1 MSVLASPISFGPSD
15 VPAVGARSLSSQ
27 LGGFADLDGRLAG
40 SAGVLL
46 VCTSSPEAAL
56 AITAHVERRTRALGY
71 SVVRASARPGAPLWR
86 EVACRLGLPSVE
98 CDPQRC
104 AEQIGAVAT
113 SGRAAIV
120 MPLPAPGT
128 WDRSVAAELALL
140 SKGSVA
146 GLSAAPLTILVTDKI
161 DAAKDVLAERF
172 DVSPRLDDGDRR
184 RWWSAVADDADDS
197 VASGDL
203 TALESWWENARR
215 APRSSVV
222 AEVPAAGMALFTG
235 LALAGRPWYASA
247 TGDLAGS
254 AHLGIRPLVEAYAVR
269 VDRGWLAIEP
279 GWEGQASEA
288 LASAT
293 DDECRVVAAGL
304 SSRFKDEPWAH
315 ARAAELLIRAG
326 DADEADR
333 EHALAVS
340 RATDPLARRE
350 LVSRWMDAVDG
361 IPRAEQLAL
370 RMRAAERALAVGEAD
385 EASRWAQTASAIAP
399 DNAKVTLLLGR
410 AAVALGDLV
419 AARVALERG
428 LGASPDPESA
438 ALLAVELA
446 EVAYLRGE
454 LAMATREAHKA
465 LELSPAL
472 ATVLRA
478 RNTVGKVLLAES
490 KYAEADRHFAED
502 AQTASSHGD
511 TTAEL
516 RARLNRGI
524 AFLSQGLV
532 DEARSVF
539 EGVYS
544 EGERIGD
551 MRACA
556 FALDNL
562 AVVATWRHE
571 YASALSLSERTLKL
585 RQRLGDRLTMARIL
599 ANLAELRRK
608 LGLFDHAEHA
618 IAFGRRTLGPGMPPA
633 RSAHFSV
640 VAARLA
646 LARGH
651 TMEARRE
658 VASAIVDG
666 ETAGQRE
673 FLGYAHRVATRIA
686 LEDGDMTRAR
696 DTLGRARELAQ
707 TDEARAEVALLAAL
721 VARSVGES
729 AEQLAVDALA
739 LARTCGEE
747 ESLREAHVLLSEIHR
762 ASGRADLARAHLN
775 HAILLR
781 DQVADGLPE
790 DVRTAFLQ
798 RPDVLVLSRLHHQL
812 AAQLAAE
819 LVVEQDGPDYPPVS
833 CSPATQRG
841 AAATRSVAT
850 QARQLVGDDPAMRGL
865 GAAIKK
871 VARSNSTIL
880 VRGESGTG
888 KELVAEA
895 LHRASDRSGGPMVTV
910 NCAALVETLLLS
922 ELFGHEKGAFTGAV
936 ARRRGRFEL
945 AEGGTLFLDEIG
957 DISAKTQV
965 ALLRVLQ
972 ERTFERVGGT
982 TPIRVDVRIVCATHR
997 DLRAMVDRGEFRE
1010 DLYYR
1015 LRGITLE
1022 VPPLRLR
1029 MGDLPRVAENLL
1041 SRIGS
1046 ERGEANKILSS
1057 DALDLLSRHRW
1068 PGNVRE
1074 LENVLRAAS
1083 LFAET
1088 GSITAAD
1095 LIENVDDLRVVAAQ
1109 VSWGAS
1115 RSVSERPS
1123 PISLIPP
1130 PTDAA
1135 VAAGRQSVPPVSL
1148 GTSSLGSSS
1157 LGTSSLGPSSLGAS
1171 DREGPKSVGLGGVE
1185 SRDLADGED
1194 GEAPLPL
1201 GEAGA
1206 TAIAYAQVRQGAVSL
1221 ADMKRQ
1227 IERDC
1232 IARALAETKGNIT
1245 RAATLLGM
1253 KRPRLSQLVKQYG
1266 LAAVSSEAP

>member
-1 MSVLASPISFGPSD
+1 MIAHAAPIFASSSLPANGSPS
-15 VPAVGARSLSSQ
+15 R
-27 LGGFADLDGRLAG
+27 GFADLDERLSNAAAAARG
-40 SAGVLL
+40 AGVLL
-46 VCTSSPEAAL
+46 VCTSSPEAAAAL
-56 AITAHVERRTRALGY
+56 AAHVARRARALGY
-71 SVVRASARPGAPLWR
+71 ALVRASARAGAPLWR
-86 EVACRLGLPSVE
+86 EAATHLALSQME
-98 CDPQRC
+98 CDPMRC
-104 AEQIGAVAT
+104 AEQIASAAVR
-113 SGRAAIV
+113 GRAAIV
-120 MPLPAPGT
+120 MPLPALGS

-140 SKGSVA
+140 PS
-146 GLSAAPLTILVTDKI
+146 APLTVFVTDQI
-161 DAAKDVLAERF
+161 EQAKDIRAERF
-172 DVSPRLDDGDRR
+172 DVSPRFDEAERR
-184 RWWSAVADDADDS
+184 LWWTAVAHDS
-197 VASGDL
+197 DGNVGSGDV

-215 APRSSVV
+215 APDAR
-222 AEVPAAGMALFTG
+222 ATHPLEVPAAGGDLFAA
-235 LALAGRPWYASA
+235 LALAGRAWAA
-247 TGDLAGS
+247 TDLIAFGTNAQALTALLE
-254 AHLGIRPLVEAYAVR
+254 AHAVD
-269 VDRGWLAIEP
+269 VDRGWLSIEP
-279 GWEGQASEA
+279 AWDDCAAAAGQAASKAQCEIV
-288 LASAT
+288 ASA
-293 DDECRVVAAGL
+293 L
-304 SSRFKDEPWAH
+304 SSRFSDEPWAH
-315 ARAAELLIRAG
+315 ARAAELLLRAG
-326 DADEADR
+326 DCDRADR
-333 EHALAVS
+333 EHGIAVA
-340 RATDPLARRE
+340 RATDALARRE
-350 LVSRWMDAVDG
+350 IVSRWMREVDG
-361 IPRAEQLAL
+361 LGRSEQLGL
-370 RMRAAERALAVGEAD
+370 RMSAAERALAVGEAD

-410 AAVALGDLV
+410 SAVALGDLV

-428 LGASPDPESA
+428 LQVAASGGSPDSESS

-454 LAMATREAHKA
+454 LAVASREARKA
-465 LELSPAL
+465 LELSSTPGGGHPHGPGV
-472 ATVLRA
+472 ATGLRA
-478 RNTVGKVLLAES
+478 RNTIGKILLAEA

-502 AQTASSHGD
+502 AQAASSQGD
-511 TTAEL
+511 ATAEL

-532 DEARSVF
+532 DEARSIF
-539 EGVYS
+539 EAVHA
-544 EGERIGD
+544 EGEQIGD

-562 AVVATWRHE
+562 AVVATWRHD
-571 YASALSLSERTLKL
+571 YAAALSLSERTLKL

-646 LARGH
+646 LMRGH

-658 VASAIVDG
+658 VANAIVDG

-686 LEDGDMTRAR
+686 LEDGDLSRAR
-696 DTLGRARELAQ
+696 DSLGRAREFAQ

-721 VARSVGES
+721 IARASGQN
-729 AEQLAVDALA
+729 AEQLAVGALA

-762 ASGRADLARAHLN
+762 TAGALDLSRAHLDQ
-775 HAILLR
+775 AVLLR

-790 DVRTAFLQ
+790 DVRSAFLQ
-798 RPDVLVLSRLHHQL
+798 RPDVVALSRLQAL
-812 AAQLAAE
+812 L
-819 LVVEQDGPDYPPVS
+819 LVEPSGESEAPMSGGPVTQSRGVVPLRT
-833 CSPATQRG
+833 ATGLSRE
-841 AAATRSVAT
+841 
-850 QARQLVGDDPAMRGL
+850 LVGDDPAMRGL
-865 GAAIKK
+865 VTAIKK
-871 VARSNSTIL
+871 VARSSSTIL
-880 VRGESGTG
+880 IRGESGTG

-895 LHRASDRSGGPMVTV
+895 LHRASERAAGPMVTV

-957 DISAKTQV
+957 DISPKTQV

-982 TPIRVDVRIVCATHR
+982 TPIRVNVRIVCATHR
-997 DLRAMVDRGEFRE
+997 DLRAMVERGDFRE

-1015 LRGITLE
+1015 LRGIMLE

-1029 MGDLPRVAENLL
+1029 MSDLPRLAGTLL
-1041 SRIGS
+1041 GRIAA
-1046 ERGEANKILSS
+1046 ERGEAQKELST
-1057 DALDLLSRHRW
+1057 DALDLLARHRW

-1074 LENVLRAAS
+1074 LENALRAAS

-1088 GSITAAD
+1088 GIITAAD
-1095 LIENVDDLRVVAAQ
+1095 LVENVDDLR
-1109 VSWGAS
+1109 G
-1115 RSVSERPS
+1115 
-1123 PISLIPP
+1123 
-1130 PTDAA
+1130 
-1135 VAAGRQSVPPVSL
+1135 VAAGERQRI
-1148 GTSSLGSSS
+1148 
-1157 LGTSSLGPSSLGAS
+1157 S
-1171 DREGPKSVGLGGVE
+1171 DRPPASASSISSIPSAPLLPGSVADLKANDSGEVE
-1185 SRDLADGED
+1185 DADG
-1194 GEAPLPL
+1194 APLPSQ
-1201 GEAGA
+1201 EAGA
-1206 TAIAYAQVRQGAVSL
+1206 TVAAYAQVRQGSVSL

-1266 LAAVSSEAP
+1266 LAVVSSEGQ

>member
-1 MSVLASPISFGPSD
+1 M
-15 VPAVGARSLSSQ
+15 
-27 LGGFADLDGRLAG
+27 
-40 SAGVLL
+40 
-46 VCTSSPEAAL
+46 
-56 AITAHVERRTRALGY
+56 
-71 SVVRASARPGAPLWR
+71 
-86 EVACRLGLPSVE
+86 
-98 CDPQRC
+98 RC
-104 AEQIGAVAT
+104 AEQIASAAVG
-113 SGRAAIV
+113 GRAAIV
-120 MPLPAPGT
+120 MPLPALGS

-140 SKGSVA
+140 GA
-146 GLSAAPLTILVTDKI
+146 GPATSAGAPLTVFVTDQI
-161 DAAKDVLAERF
+161 EQAKDIRAERF
-172 DVSPRLDDGDRR
+172 DVSPRFDEGERR
-184 RWWSAVADDADDS
+184 RWWTAVAHDS
-197 VASGDL
+197 DGNVASGDL

-215 APRSSVV
+215 APDAQSKLPLQ
-222 AEVPAAGMALFTG
+222 VPPVGLPLFTA
-235 LALAGRPWYASA
+235 LALAGRAWAATDFSVFGVSA
-247 TGDLAGS
+247 QAVGALLE
-254 AHLGIRPLVEAYAVR
+254 AHAVEL
-269 VDRGWLAIEP
+269 DRGWLSIEP
-279 GWEGQASEA
+279 AWEAHA
-288 LASAT
+288 LAVASGAPKGACELVASA
-293 DDECRVVAAGL
+293 L
-304 SSRFKDEPWAH
+304 SSRFADEPWAH
-315 ARAAELLIRAG
+315 ARAAELLLRVG
-326 DADEADR
+326 NCDEADR
-333 EHALAVS
+333 EHGVAVA
-340 RATDPLARRE
+340 RATDALARRE
-350 LVSRWMDAVDG
+350 IVSRWMREVDG
-361 IPRAEQLAL
+361 LTRGEQLGL

-428 LGASPDPESA
+428 IGASPDPESA

-454 LAMATREAHKA
+454 LVVAGREAHKA
-465 LELSPAL
+465 LDLSSNV
-472 ATVLRA
+472 ATGLRA
-478 RNTVGKVLLAES
+478 RNTVGKILLAEA

-502 AQTASSHGD
+502 AQSASSQGD
-511 TTAEL
+511 ATAEL

-532 DEARSVF
+532 DEARSIF
-539 EGVYS
+539 EAVHA
-544 EGERIGD
+544 EGEQIGD

-562 AVVATWRHE
+562 AVVATWRHD
-571 YASALSLSERTLKL
+571 YATALSLSERTLKL

-646 LARGH
+646 LMRGH

-658 VASAIVDG
+658 VANAIVDG

-686 LEDGDMTRAR
+686 LEDGDLLRAR
-696 DTLGRARELAQ
+696 ESLGRAREFAQ
-707 TDEARAEVALLAAL
+707 TDEARAEVALLGALIARASGENAA
-721 VARSVGES
+721 E
-729 AEQLAVDALA
+729 LAVGALA

-762 ASGRADLARAHLN
+762 ASATPTGIDLARAHLEQ
-775 HAILLR
+775 AVQLR

-790 DVRTAFLQ
+790 DVRIAFLQ
-798 RPDVLVLSRLHHQL
+798 RPDVVMLSRAQ
-812 AAQLAAE
+812 AQLSIE
-819 LVVEQDGPDYPPVS
+819 SIEPGVVASCGPV
-833 CSPATQRG
+833 TQR
-841 AAATRSVAT
+841 ALPMRTTTVTRE
-850 QARQLVGDDPAMRGL
+850 LVGDDPAMRGL
-865 GAAIKK
+865 VIAIRK
-871 VARSNSTIL
+871 VARSSSTIL
-880 VRGESGTG
+880 IRGESGTG

-895 LHRASDRSGGPMVTV
+895 LHRASERAAGPMVTV

-957 DISAKTQV
+957 DISPKTQV

-982 TPIRVDVRIVCATHR
+982 TPIRVNVRIVCATHR
-997 DLRAMVDRGEFRE
+997 DLRAMVERGEFRE

-1029 MGDLPRVAENLL
+1029 MSDLPRLAGNLL
-1041 SRIGS
+1041 ARIAA
-1046 ERGEANKILSS
+1046 ERGEDQKGLSG
-1057 DALDLLSRHRW
+1057 DALELLSRHRW

-1083 LFAET
+1083 LFAESET
-1088 GSITAAD
+1088 ITAAD
-1095 LIENVDDLRVVAAQ
+1095 LVENVDDLRSVA
-1109 VSWGAS
+1109 SGER
-1115 RSVSERPS
+1115 RSSDRPPPLSSSGCISSFPSAPVLTDPDFPKPPGSER
-1123 PISLIPP
+1123 
-1130 PTDAA
+1130 DAA
-1135 VAAGRQSVPPVSL
+1135 GDLEDPDAA
-1148 GTSSLGSSS
+1148 
-1157 LGTSSLGPSSLGAS
+1157 
-1171 DREGPKSVGLGGVE
+1171 
-1185 SRDLADGED
+1185 
-1194 GEAPLPL
+1194 APLPS

-1206 TAIAYAQVRQGAVSL
+1206 TGAAYAQVRQGAVSL

-1266 LAAVSSEAP
+1266 LAVVSSEGQ